1 VQRVIAL
8 EGGRNFR
15 DLGGYAAGE
24 NRRVRWG
31 RLYRSGSLS
40 NVTPTGHAALRTRGI
55 RVLCDFRTRRE
66 RERELVD
73 WNGDGRVLLAWD
85 YDPKLVSVR
94 ALLADAGVSAHS
106 GLSPQLARRAM
117 IELYRRLPTRLA
129 GPYAA
134 LFERLAAG
142 DLPLVF
148 GCAAGKDRTGVAAAL
163 VLSCLGVPWEV
174 IVGDYTL
181 TNQVVD
187 LEQALFQ
194 NPRRS
199 VGLEDEHGQ
208 LARVDRDARAPFLE
222 AHPEYLA
229 AAFEQINHDHGSI
242 EGYLCTRLGV
252 DPAKSVRI
260 REHLLEARGQEPV
273 GSAGACAA

>member
-1 VQRVIAL
+1 MQRVIAL

-24 NRRVRWG
+24 NQRVRWG
-31 RLYRSGSLS
+31 RLYRSGTLS
-40 NVTPTGHAALRTRGI
+40 NVTPNGHAALRTRGI
-55 RVLCDFRTRRE
+55 RVLCDFRTLRE
-66 RERELVD
+66 REREVVD

-94 ALLADAGVSAHS
+94 ALLAETGVSAQL

-129 GPYAA
+129 EPYAA
-134 LFERLAAG
+134 LFERVAAG

-163 VLSCLGVPWEV
+163 VLSCLGVPWEA
-174 IVGDYTL
+174 IVADFTL

-187 LEQALFQ
+187 LEQVLFQ
-194 NPRRS
+194 DPRRS

-208 LARVDRDARAPFLE
+208 LARVDRETRAPFLE
-222 AHPEYLA
+222 ASPEYLA
-229 AAFEQINHDHGSI
+229 AAFGQILHDHGSI
-242 EGYLCTRLGV
+242 DEYLRERLGV
-252 DPAKSVRI
+252 DRAQSARI
-260 REHLLEARGQEPV
+260 RAHLLEG
-273 GSAGACAA
+273 

>member
-15 DLGGYAAGE
+15 DFGGYPAGE
-24 NRRVRWG
+24 NKRVRWG
-31 RLYRSGSLS
+31 RLYRSGTLS
-40 NVTPTGHAALRTRGI
+40 NVTPDGHARLRTRGI

-66 RERELVD
+66 REREVVD
-73 WNGDGRVLLAWD
+73 WSGDDRILLAWD

-94 ALLADAGVSAHS
+94 ALLAGVGLSPQS
-106 GLSPQLARRAM
+106 GLSPQLASQAM

-129 GPYAA
+129 EPYAA

-181 TNQVVD
+181 TNEVVD
-187 LEQALFQ
+187 LEQVLFQ
-194 NPRRS
+194 DPRRS

-208 LARVDRDARAPFLE
+208 LARADRDTRAPFLE
-222 AHPEYLA
+222 ARPEYLA
-229 AAFEQINHDHGSI
+229 ATFEQIRIDHGSI
-242 EGYLCTRLGV
+242 AEYLRAQLGV
-252 DPAKSVRI
+252 DTAKCARI
-260 REHLLEARGQEPV
+260 REHLLEARG
-273 GSAGACAA
+273 